1 MSLVK
6 HWFRTSFHPLRSLYK
21 DPGQIIERGLM
32 NPRSFTLWGI
42 RRHFEVIDMHRQYF
56 LPGKLEKGQARLVEF
71 VDEVVEPH
79 IRDDPNETL
88 VESAYDWYFN

>member
-1 MSLVK
+1 MSLFK
-6 HWFRTSFHPLRSLYK
+6 HWKRTSFHPIRHLIDNPRSA
-21 DPGQIIERGLM
+21 PRLM
-32 NPRSFTLWGI
+32 NPRILMPWGI
-42 RRHFEVIDMHRQYF
+42 RRHLEVIDMHRQYF
-56 LPGKLEKGQARLVEF
+56 LPGKLEKGQATLVEF